1 MRDILRQPLL
11 FRNGPSV
18 PRNWCLSAKHLEP
31 IIYRW
36 VKPWTAEI
44 PWTKTK
50 GPVYEWARHEGDTMI
65 STILRGAR
73 VAEAAAA
80 QKKLNETESALTW
93 LETFAVRRVKTRPSV
108 TSSRTI
114 ESRPFKSSTSRL
126 ARNGGRSRPAA
137 DYGYANSRNPP
148 LSPACAGVFKPL
160 QHSGKLLAHVQQS
173 LDPIGLRRCR
183 TRPRGGG
190 VGKGVLAVRRRTR
203 DSTHRCVE
211 LHQQGLPP
219 SVLQGLPRYGEP
231 DAGGD
236 GLALRS
242 PGQTLEKRTA
252 PSRLRQVEH
261 AAARELVK
269 GIRTG
274 HCNLHTLPAVGDPFV
289 A

>member
-50 GPVYEWARHEGDTMI
+50 GPVYEWACHEGDTMI

-93 LETFAVRRVKTRPSV
+93 LETFTVRRVKTRPSV

-126 ARNGGRSRPAA
+126 ARNGDRSRPAA

-148 LSPACAGVFKPL
+148 LSPACAGRF
-160 QHSGKLLAHVQQS
+160 QA
-173 LDPIGLRRCR
+173 
-183 TRPRGGG
+183 T
-190 VGKGVLAVRRRTR
+190 
-203 DSTHRCVE
+203 ST
-211 LHQQGLPP
+211 
-219 SVLQGLPRYGEP
+219 
-231 DAGGD
+231 
-236 GLALRS
+236 
-242 PGQTLEKRTA
+242 
-252 PSRLRQVEH
+252 
-261 AAARELVK
+261 
-269 GIRTG
+269 
-274 HCNLHTLPAVGDPFV
+274 FW
-289 A
+289 